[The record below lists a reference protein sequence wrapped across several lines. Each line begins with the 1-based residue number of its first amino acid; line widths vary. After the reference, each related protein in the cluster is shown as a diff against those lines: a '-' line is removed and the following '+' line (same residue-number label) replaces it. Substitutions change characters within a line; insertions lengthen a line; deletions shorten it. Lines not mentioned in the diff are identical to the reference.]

1 MHKELKRCEPRVA
14 SLQAA
19 NQVCASQQIEKL
31 ETSQDKLNHL
41 RLRLQSLIRV
51 TWLYMLKLGGVLG
64 YDMTDMYA
72 STLSTATPM
81 TMSQEVCTSIVMFL
95 VLNIGS
101 FKIVDRLR

>member
-1 MHKELKRCEPRVA
+1 MNLICKIFFLQKLHKELKRCEPRVA

-19 NQVCASQQIEKL
+19 NQVCASQLIEKL

-72 STLSTATPM
+72 STLSLATPM
-81 TMSQEVCTSIVMFL
+81 TTSQEVRILTYL
-95 VLNIGS
+95 
-101 FKIVDRLR
+101 